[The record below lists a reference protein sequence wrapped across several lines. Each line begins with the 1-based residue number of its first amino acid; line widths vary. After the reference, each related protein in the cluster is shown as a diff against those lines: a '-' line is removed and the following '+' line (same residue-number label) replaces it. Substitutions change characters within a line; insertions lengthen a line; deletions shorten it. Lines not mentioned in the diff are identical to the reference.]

1 MDQSVVAKGRH
12 KSYPEQKEI
21 YAKDCSGMQ
30 TSTPTM
36 ENSVEIP

>member
-1 MDQSVVAKGRH
+1 MVVKGRH

-21 YAKDCSGMQ
+21 YAKECSGMQ
-30 TSTPTM
+30 TATATM